1 MATAPIGRP
10 KLFKSVG
17 TSSPGLT
24 RPQKSDG
31 GNTFVAG
38 ALVVLDGSTLKAAT
52 SSQTAIWGLT
62 PDASHTATDE
72 PYSAPFGENH
82 NAIDPTGQLFVMNV
96 TLENGTV
103 GSGATTLNDV
113 VIGKFYP
120 GALMNTGDTLSMGL
134 ASNTGVLTASAS
146 NIFQVVD
153 KLDAATY
160 VGYDAATDYNGRV
173 VVKVAAVGIQ

>member
-38 ALVVLDGSTLKAAT
+38 AFVALAGSTLIAAT
-52 SSQTAIWGLT
+52 NNQTAVWGLS
-62 PDASHTATDE
+62 PDASHTSTDE
-72 PYSAPFGENH
+72 PYTAPFGENH
-82 NAIDPTGQLFVMNV
+82 NAIDPNGQLFVMN
-96 TLENGTV
+96 TTIANGAV
-103 GSGATTLNDV
+103 GSGASTLNDV
-113 VIGKFYP
+113 VIGQFYP
-120 GALMNTGDTLSMGL
+120 GIMLNTADTLSMGIN
-134 ASNTGVLTASAS
+134 AAVTALTASAS

-160 VGYDAATDYNGRV
+160 VGYDAATDFNGRV
-173 VVKVAAVGIQ
+173 VVRVAAPGIQ